1 MSDTVVARDA
11 GRLLPSIIEML
22 THSDDPRWV
31 LPSVVGLV
39 LEATGADACFLHRW
53 DPSQR
58 RLRLVAAS
66 EPYTAVVG
74 QVQLAEGEGVAGW
87 VAQHRQPVV
96 IERDKWSD
104 PRYKYIPA
112 LGGDLYT
119 SMVSLPVTSGRGKL
133 VGVLNLHTVD
143 ELRFGPSELE
153 FLSATAALVG
163 TTLDNADLFARL
175 VEKESELEALVRT
188 TLDGQEAE
196 RRRVAREI
204 HDGVTQLLVALQY
217 RLEAARAA
225 APGATTEIAAAAAL
239 ADAAL
244 EESRRAIKDLLPPA
258 LEDLGLVPA
267 LDELAARLH
276 MAGMP
281 EVVIRA
287 GGDLELAEA
296 TSLVLYRVVQEA
308 LSNVAKHAEA
318 RRVAISLDGG
328 PEEVS
333 MVIEDDGRGF
343 DVGQA
348 TKVQEGITYGLA
360 GMRERVENA
369 RGTFRLT
376 SRQGTGTR
384 IDVRL
389 AR

>member
-1 MSDTVVARDA
+1 VVARDA